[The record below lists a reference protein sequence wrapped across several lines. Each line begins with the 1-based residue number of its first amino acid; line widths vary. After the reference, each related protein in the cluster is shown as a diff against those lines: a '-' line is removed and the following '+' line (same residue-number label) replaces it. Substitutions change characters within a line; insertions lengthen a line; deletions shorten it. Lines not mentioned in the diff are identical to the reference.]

1 MKNKC
6 CITLLLIAM
15 AFVLLP
21 NQAEAQQRYKFEDEN
36 GIYYVEYK
44 SHAKVQQ
51 EKSRSTK
58 TDYKGY
64 GEFRL
69 GIAYNPY
76 TLHNYAPNVLNWQD
90 YPLTLPSN
98 TVLHNTR
105 WFTTNLD
112 LGGWLKRWLYIG
124 ADVTWTT
131 GYQRITSNVDRSH
144 VDAFNYNNFTL
155 MPIVRFAWVNRSIV
169 QLYSGFG
176 IGATYGFYDNTLT
189 SVKHKVG
196 IAWDVTFIGITVGR
210 KWFGYL
216 DIGAGNRGTISAGVG
231 YRFNNK

>member
-1 MKNKC
+1 MSEWRVWFGGSRGTGL
-6 CITLLLIAM
+6 IFLLPRDPPVLLL
-15 AFVLLP
+15 LLWDF
-21 NQAEAQQRYKFEDEN
+21 AWCALCT
-36 GIYYVEYK
+36 G
-44 SHAKVQQ
+44 A
-51 EKSRSTK
+51 
-58 TDYKGY
+58 
-64 GEFRL
+64 RL
-69 GIAYNPY
+69 A
-76 TLHNYAPNVLNWQD
+76 
-90 YPLTLPSN
+90 
-98 TVLHNTR
+98 
-105 WFTTNLD
+105 
-112 LGGWLKRWLYIG
+112 G